1 MKYFLILSFVFT
13 SIFTSAHQI
22 DMSTVLFSK
31 TDDGKIVMQ
40 INSSLTAFQ
49 GEVNYNNPKNS
60 YATPEEFQ
68 QLVIKHFY
76 KNFSIEINGD
86 TDIKLINPMVILGH
100 ETKLV
105 AEVTGVPENVKSLLL
120 KNEIFKDIHNNQSVV
135 IFAIDGFPK
144 NNNFVVN
151 KENNYQLNL
160 ALIDNIWQVSSNDNI
175 KSNYLNYI
183 FAVLIIA
190 IAIYGLAK
198 MRKPKS
204 SGFHV
209 DI

>member
-22 DMSTVLFSK
+22 DLSSIIFSK
-31 TDDGKIVMQ
+31 TNDGKIVMQ
-40 INSSLTAFQ
+40 VTSSLTAFQ
-49 GEVNYNNPKNS
+49 GEVNFNNPKNS
-60 YATPEEFQ
+60 YKTPEEFQ

-86 TDIKLINPMVILGH
+86 MDMKLINPMVILGH

-151 KENNYQLNL
+151 WKNR
-160 ALIDNIWQVSSNDNI
+160 SN
-175 KSNYLNYI
+175 
-183 FAVLIIA
+183 
-190 IAIYGLAK
+190 
-198 MRKPKS
+198 
-204 SGFHV
+204 
-209 DI
+209 

>member
-13 SIFTSAHQI
+13 SIFASAHQI
-22 DMSTVLFSK
+22 DLSSIIFSK
-31 TDDGKIVMQ
+31 TNDGKIVMQ
-40 INSSLTAFQ
+40 VTSSLTAFQ
-49 GEVNYNNPKNS
+49 GEVNFNNPKNS
-60 YATPEEFQ
+60 YKTPEEFQ

-86 TDIKLINPMVILGH
+86 TDMKLINPMVILGH

-160 ALIDNIWQVSSNDNI
+160 ELKDKIWQVSKNGEQ
-175 KSNYLNYI
+175 KSYYLIYI
-183 FAVLIIA
+183 LFALLA
-190 IAIYGLAK
+190 SIAIYAITK
-198 MRKPKS
+198 NKKTKKDS
-204 SGFHV
+204 FQ
-209 DI
+209 

>member
-22 DMSTVLFSK
+22 DLSSIIFSK
-31 TDDGKIVMQ
+31 TNDGKIVMQ
-40 INSSLTAFQ
+40 VTSSLTAFQ
-49 GEVNYNNPKNS
+49 GEINFNNPKNS
-60 YATPEEFQ
+60 YKTPEEFQ
-68 QLVIKHFY
+68 QLVITHFY

-86 TDIKLINPMVILGH
+86 TDLKLINPMVILGH
-100 ETKLV
+100 ETKVV
-105 AEVTGVPENVKSLLL
+105 AEVIGIPENIKSLFL

-135 IFAIDGFPK
+135 IFAINGFPK
-144 NNNFVVN
+144 NNNFVIN

-160 ALIDNIWQVSSNDNI
+160 ALIDNIWQVSNNDKI

-183 FAVLIIA
+183 LAIFIILFTIVA
-190 IAIYGLAK
+190 LMNIKKA
-198 MRKPKS
+198 KS
-204 SGFHV
+204 STFHL